1 MATRFEEVY
10 QELLEQRQDQSEM
23 TEEIEDLQA
32 NQSQINAGVKELET
46 LIIKRFETM
55 AEVEEEAK
63 RLKEAKETALG
74 EGGAADDDEQ
84 DLAGLDPAARR
95 QLRRQQQRRRR
106 AGLGGAGP

>member
-23 TEEIEDLQA
+23 TEEIEHLKEKGEGLDEELAEIVEDLQA

-84 DLAGLDPAARR
+84 DLAG
-95 QLRRQQQRRRR
+95 
-106 AGLGGAGP
+106 